1 MKAPSMVMTSVLLL
15 CGGPLLVAQQV
26 APDPPPQ
33 FRSGVEVVNID
44 VNVLDKQGLP
54 LRGLTASDFT
64 VTVAGQPRRVVTAEY
79 VDASVTPAEQ
89 PKPADEEIVSTNE
102 GGGTGR
108 LFAFVVDQNTLEPGN
123 ARHVATAASRFF
135 TRLTYADRSAL
146 MLLPVGPN
154 VPFTWAHDRVREG
167 LQRVTGL
174 AGPMTTWEYGSLS
187 EARDIANRNL
197 LAVRSVGERECRGSI
212 FASGGGGG
220 GGGGGGVGT
229 ASPTP
234 SPTPPPSGGSGGA
247 GDSGGSGSAP
257 TGGSGGSGA
266 GGGGGSPTP
275 APRGGGGGFG
285 GFAADAC
292 LRGIQMQAETAW
304 RDAQMTSLSS
314 IAALRQILSA
324 LGRVRGDKTVILI
337 SGGWPMDEREE
348 MSVITTVAAEAAAAR
363 ATVYTVFVPA
373 AMFSADRRGLSST
386 PARDQYMRSGPL
398 ETLAGMTGGGTFRTD
413 VNAETTFQRI
423 SRELS
428 GYYRIG
434 VEKDPLDGGTKARRM
449 KIQVSRGGTTVRAR
463 DMFDVRTYEDRDRV
477 ARLASALD
485 SPILATGI
493 GLRMTSY
500 LAADPENSSHLKLVL
515 TGEGSRLKAGEAT
528 FQVLIRNLD
537 GNKIVTTEQPL
548 GDAVDDGVLPFS
560 TNISVPPGVYIVRF
574 ALMDSAG
581 RVGAVERRINARETE
596 FGPISATGP
605 LLVRVPNRMT
615 GDPRLA
621 LDGVGQNERL
631 ALEVDLEAE
640 AARIENAVVKFEI
653 ASKADGPALV
663 HADAALSPGSRTG
676 SYLAQAVADMRVL
689 PPGQYIVRAKLR
701 SANEELGEMRRA
713 FSVIGAPRIT
723 ADVTDTSASAEPV
736 TVPRSLASRIVGSAP
751 PFAIDQVLAPPML
764 DAFLSRVSARPDAS
778 SPVVRDLLDR
788 ARSVDI
794 SELKVSDAEAAQA
807 PIAAFLQGLTLL
819 AQNKLDPA
827 ANAFRGAMRASPD
840 FYPAMVYLG
849 ACYAAA
855 GNDKEAAGAWRT
867 ALIREGDAAPLHVLL
882 ADAFLRQG
890 RGDLAL
896 QTLQDA
902 RTRWPQDTAVK
913 QRYVMA
919 ALQSG
924 KYVEGLQ
931 AVDELI
937 DTHVEDES
945 SLALA
950 LLVLYE
956 SIVNDRPVQSAEED
970 RARMTRLADVYRTH
984 GGPSVALVDTWVAAA
999 MRKR

>member
-1 MKAPSMVMTSVLLL
+1 MVTASVLLL
-15 CGGPLLVAQQV
+15 CGGPLLSAQQAV
-26 APDPPPQ
+26 PDPPPQ

-54 LRGLTASDFT
+54 LRGLAASDFT

-79 VDASVTPAEQ
+79 VDASAAPADQ
-89 PKPADEEIVSTNE
+89 PKPAEDTVVSTNE
-102 GGGTGR
+102 GGGGGR
-108 LFAFVVDQNTLEPGN
+108 LFVFVVDQNTLEPGN

-154 VPFTWAHDRVREG
+154 VPFTWAHERVREG

-197 LAVRSVGERECRGSI
+197 LAVRSVGERECRSSI
-212 FASGGGGG
+212 FAGGGGG
-220 GGGGGGVGT
+220 TGGGVPVGT
-229 ASPTP
+229 PSSTP
-234 SPTPPPSGGSGGA
+234 SPTPPPSGGSGG
-247 GDSGGSGSAP
+247 GDSGNSGSAP
-257 TGGSGGSGA
+257 TGGSGGSA
-266 GGGGGSPTP
+266 GGGSAGPVP
-275 APRGGGGGFG
+275 APRGSGGFG
-285 GFAADAC
+285 GFGADAC
-292 LRGIQMQAETAW
+292 MRGIQMQAETAW
-304 RDAQMTSLSS
+304 RDAQMTSLAS

-337 SGGWPMDEREE
+337 SGGWPMDDREE
-348 MSVITTVAAEAAAAR
+348 MSVISTVAAEAAAAR
-363 ATVYTVFVPA
+363 ATLYTVFVPA

-413 VNAETTFQRI
+413 VNAETTFQRLA
-423 SRELS
+423 RELS

-434 VEKDPLDGGTKARRM
+434 VEKDPLDGTSKARRM
-449 KIQVSRGGTTVRAR
+449 KVQVSRSGTTVRAR
-463 DMFDVRTYEDRDRV
+463 DMFDVRTFEDRNWT

-485 SPILATGI
+485 SPILATGV

-500 LAADPENSSHLKLVL
+500 IAADPENSSHLKLVL
-515 TGEGSRLKAGEAT
+515 TGEGSRLQNGEAS
-528 FQVLIRNLD
+528 FQMLVRNLD

-548 GDAVDDGVLPFS
+548 GDAVDGVLPFS

-581 RVGAVERRINARETE
+581 HVGAVERRVEARETE
-596 FGPISATGP
+596 FGAISATGP
-605 LLVRVPNRMT
+605 LLVRVPNHT
-615 GDPRLA
+615 AGDPRLA
-621 LDGVGQNERL
+621 LDGVRQDERL
-631 ALEVDLEAE
+631 AFEVDLEGE
-640 AARIENAVVKFEI
+640 AALVENAIVKFEI

-663 HADAALSPGSRTG
+663 HADAAVSRGARTG

-689 PPGQYIVRAKLR
+689 PPGQYMVRAKVR
-701 SANEELGEMRRA
+701 SGNDQLGEVRRA
-713 FSVIGAPRIT
+713 FSVVGAPRT
-723 ADVTDTSASAEPV
+723 AAEIV
-736 TVPRSLASRIVGSAP
+736 AKSDSTVSVAVPRSLASRIVGAAP

-764 DAFLSRVSARPDAS
+764 ETFLSRVSARPDAS

-788 ARSVDI
+788 ARTVEI

-819 AQNKLDPA
+819 AQSKLDPA
-827 ANAFRGAMRASPD
+827 ANAFRSAMRASPD

-867 ALIREGDAAPLHVLL
+867 ALIREGDAAPLHLLL

-896 QTLQDA
+896 ESLEDA

-919 ALQSG
+919 ALEAG
-924 KYVEGLQ
+924 KYAEGLQ
-931 AVDELI
+931 AVDELL
-937 DTHVEDES
+937 DTHVENEP

-956 SIVNDRPVQSAEED
+956 SIVNDRPVQSVEQD
-970 RARMTRLADVYRTH
+970 RARMTRLADAYRVH
-984 GGPSVALVDTWVAAA
+984 GGPSLALVDTWVAAA

>member
-1 MKAPSMVMTSVLLL
+1 MKAPSMVTASVLLL
-15 CGGPLLVAQQV
+15 CGGPVLSAQQAV
-26 APDPPPQ
+26 PDPPPQ

-54 LRGLTASDFT
+54 LRGLAASDFT
-64 VTVAGQPRRVVTAEY
+64 VTVGGQPRRVVTAEY
-79 VDASVTPAEQ
+79 VDASAAPADQ
-89 PKPADEEIVSTNE
+89 PKPPEDSIVSTNE
-102 GGGTGR
+102 GGGGGR
-108 LFAFVVDQNTLEPGN
+108 LFAFIVDQNTLEPGN

-154 VPFTWAHDRVREG
+154 VPFTWAHERVREG

-174 AGPMTTWEYGSLS
+174 AGPMSTWEFGSLS

-197 LAVRSVGERECRGSI
+197 LTVRSVGERECRSSI
-212 FASGGGGG
+212 FAGGGGG
-220 GGGGGGVGT
+220 APGGGGTGG
-229 ASPTP
+229 APSSTP
-234 SPTPPPSGGSGGA
+234 SPTPPPSGGTG
-247 GDSGGSGSAP
+247 GDSGNSGSAP
-257 TGGSGGSGA
+257 TGGSSGSGS
-266 GGGGGSPTP
+266 GGGGGGGGGPVP
-275 APRGGGGGFG
+275 APRGSGGFG

-314 IAALRQILSA
+314 IAALRQILTA

-337 SGGWPMDEREE
+337 SGGWPMDDREE
-348 MSVITTVAAEAAAAR
+348 MSVISGVAAEAAAAR

-386 PARDQYMRSGPL
+386 PARDQYMRLGPL
-398 ETLAGMTGGGTFRTD
+398 ETLAGMTGGGTFRAD
-413 VNAETTFQRI
+413 VNAETTFQRLG
-423 SRELS
+423 RELS

-434 VEKDPLDGGTKARRM
+434 VEKDPLDGTSKARRM
-449 KIQVSRGGTTVRAR
+449 KVQISRSGTTVRAR
-463 DMFDVRTYEDRDRV
+463 DMFDVRTYEDRDWV

-485 SPILATGI
+485 SPILATGV
-493 GLRMTSY
+493 GLKMTSY
-500 LAADPENSSHLKLVL
+500 IASDPENSSQLKLVL
-515 TGEGSRLKAGEAT
+515 TGEGSRLQNGEAS
-528 FQVLIRNLD
+528 FQMLVRNLD
-537 GNKIVTTEQPL
+537 GNKMVTTEQPL
-548 GDAVDDGVLPFS
+548 GDAVNGVLPFS

-574 ALMDSAG
+574 AVIDSAG
-581 RVGAVERRINARETE
+581 HVGAVERRVEARETE

-605 LLVRVPNRMT
+605 LLVRVPNHT
-615 GDPRLA
+615 VGDPRLA
-621 LDGVGQNERL
+621 LDGVRQDERL
-631 ALEVDLEAE
+631 ALEVDIEAE
-640 AARIENAVVKFEI
+640 AARAENAVVKFEI

-663 HADAALSPGSRTG
+663 HADAAVSAGPRTG

-689 PPGQYIVRAKLR
+689 PPGQYVVRAKLR
-701 SANEELGEMRRA
+701 SGNEQLGEMRRA
-713 FSVIGAPRIT
+713 FLVVGAPRT
-723 ADVTDTSASAEPV
+723 AAEV
-736 TVPRSLASRIVGSAP
+736 IAKSDSGVSVAVPRSLASRIVGVAP

-764 DAFLSRVSARPDAS
+764 EVFLSRVSARPDAS

-788 ARSVDI
+788 ARTVEI
-794 SELKVSDAEAAQA
+794 SELKVSDAEAAQT

-827 ANAFRGAMRASPD
+827 ANAFRSAMRASPD

-867 ALIREGDAAPLHVLL
+867 ALIREGDTAPLHLLL

-896 QTLQDA
+896 ESLQDA
-902 RTRWPQDTAVK
+902 RTRWPQDIAVK
-913 QRYVMA
+913 QRFVMA
-919 ALQSG
+919 ALEAG
-924 KYVEGLQ
+924 KYADGLQ
-931 AVDELI
+931 AVDELL
-937 DTHVEDES
+937 DTHVEDEP

-956 SIVNDRPVQSAEED
+956 SIVNERPVQSAEQD
-970 RARMTRLADVYRTH
+970 RARMTRLADAYRAR
-984 GGPSVALVDTWVAAA
+984 GGPSLALVDTWVTAAT
-999 MRKR
+999 RKR